1 MNEEINNILYEMVTT
16 IEWCNNIELFDKIIT
31 PVKSVSFKN
40 ENEEFLINNISY
52 LRENDLCKDLWY
64 TLQEMNDFKQEAIV
78 DIQVFMMINGVTTSK
93 DAMRIM
99 WSGLYG

>member
-1 MNEEINNILYEMVTT
+1 MNEEINTILYEMVTT
-16 IEWCNNIELFDKIIT
+16 IEWCNKIIT

-64 TLQEMNDFKQEAIV
+64 TLEEMNHFKQEAII
-78 DIQVFMMINGVTTSK
+78 DIQVFMMLHGVTTSK
-93 DAMRIM
+93 DAMRIL
-99 WSGLYG
+99 WSGLYW